1 MTLGEWLGLWY
12 TMYVAPSG
20 HAPSTL
26 AMYHRAID
34 SVPAYLANAELSCIS
49 SLDLLGWLQHVAGVG
64 VGTLTSGER
73 VEGAK
78 PCPRAAQLDHVML
91 TQALRVAG
99 RLGLCRADLM
109 DAELVP
115 YPVHHAAQAVIFTA
129 EQLHAYL
136 VAAAHTDCY
145 PLSLLAACGLRRGEA
160 LGVRWTDIDLD
171 SGVLSIQRQRMRM
184 RHEYIPAP
192 LKTVTSRR
200 QIMLPPYV
208 LDALRVWPRSVSG
221 WVVDTTPEHWQRVHQ
236 RIIAACGLPSCTIH
250 GLRHTFATLAAQ
262 DVPIKLVQQAL
273 GHSTYRLTADLY
285 ADHLLAPSEVPG
297 RVFLDL

>member
-1 MTLGEWLGLWY
+1 MRLGEWLGVWY

-26 AMYHRAID
+26 AMYRRAIE
-34 SVPAYLANAELSCIS
+34 SVPAYLASADLSVIS
-49 SLDLLGWLQHVAGVG
+49 SLDLLRWLQEVAGVG
-64 VGTLTSGER
+64 VGTYAPGSGMD
-73 VEGAK
+73 AK

-91 TQALRVAG
+91 TQSLRVAG
-99 RLGLCRADLM
+99 RLSLCRADLM

-115 YPVHHAAQAVIFTA
+115 YPVHHAARAVVLTA
-129 EQLHAYL
+129 EQLRQYL
-136 VAAAHTDCY
+136 AAASRTECY

-160 LGVRWTDIDLD
+160 LGVRWTDVDLR
-171 SGVLSIQRQRMRM
+171 SGVLAVQRQRMRIC
-184 RHEYIPAP
+184 REYIAAP
-192 LKTVTSRR
+192 LKTATSRR
-200 QIMLPPYV
+200 QIMLPAHV
-208 LDALRVWPRSVSG
+208 LDVLRVWPRSGSG
-221 WVVDTTPEHWQRVHQ
+221 WLCDVTPERWQRVHR
-236 RIIAACGLPSCTIH
+236 RIISECGLPPCTIH

-262 DVPIKLVQQAL
+262 DVPIKAVQQAL